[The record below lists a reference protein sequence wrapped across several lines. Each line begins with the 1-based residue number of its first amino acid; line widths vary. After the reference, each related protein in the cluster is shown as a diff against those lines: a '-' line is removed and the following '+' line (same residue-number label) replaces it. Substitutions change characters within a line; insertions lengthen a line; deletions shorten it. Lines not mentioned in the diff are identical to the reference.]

1 MSTLLWVALL
11 LVAVLVVG
19 YFLLTGKQKG
29 PFEIINNISVFF
41 DELKEKV
48 ENLIAQ
54 FQSLSKYIINL
65 HERISSILEL
75 FKTAEQQR
83 AAVEERL
90 KQHLTDHVDK
100 RFDALVAGL
109 DQHTERVFN
118 ALDMQRKVLVTEL
131 TKTVQTSAGSHLLST
146 LEAIQSVKE
155 AVSSPLVSPDTLAEP
170 PKVDLDKA
178 GGPPGYVADP
188 ELKGSEPVAKAAP
201 AKAGRGRKKA

>member
-48 ENLIAQ
+48 EKLIAQ
-54 FQSLSKYIINL
+54 FQSLSKYIIDL

-100 RFDALVAGL
+100 RFDALKAGL
-109 DQHTERVFN
+109 DQHTERVFS
-118 ALDMQRKVLVTEL
+118 ALDMQRKVLVTEVS
-131 TKTVQTSAGSHLLST
+131 KSIENSAPFI
-146 LEAIQSVKE
+146 AAK
-155 AVSSPLVSPDTLAEP
+155 TLAEP